1 MTQTLPEIIQISND
15 CGLLQIGRGN
25 IDHDPCFKVASFWF
39 EQPDFFAKREELLIF
54 IGTLD
59 LFLKTQS
66 GWDFYVVSPHPV
78 TARRNSATPRRKAT
92 WLSWNHATHP
102 HTDIEAFILKKLSS
116 LFKCRNTI
124 FNVLLTGTLL
134 WLIAVVHA
142 VPNAWQ
148 HSEWLR
154 SIKKC
159 FHRRSHGGPRTP
171 KFFGISIYFVPWE
184 AVSEAK
190 YCYSPKI
197 KQFGP
202 PKKCLPPPTECFRR
216 MFFVESRATPPVFHK
231 KNLNDERICVVSAPT
246 TSARLCNVKFA
257 GNECSITFFELFF
270 IFVLN
275 QVPHMQWLSNHTWTL
290 CSMFYSCLRFLSRTI
305 LPEVV
310 HIRFCFLR
318 QPPCRNIEF
327 THEVLCCVRLGSS
340 TWNLL
345 WFCCRIHDKPNGSW
359 KTTTI
364 EDIKSLGRCHV
375 YLFGVLWICTP
386 HIYCKPQLGRE

>member
-54 IGTLD
+54 VGTLD

-202 PKKCLPPPTECFRR
+202 PKKCLPPPLNVSAECF
-216 MFFVESRATPPVFHK
+216 
-231 KNLNDERICVVSAPT
+231 L
-246 TSARLCNVKFA
+246 
-257 GNECSITFFELFF
+257 
-270 IFVLN
+270 LN
-275 QVPHMQWLSNHTWTL
+275 QEQPRQ
-290 CSMFYSCLRFLSRTI
+290 
-305 LPEVV
+305 
-310 HIRFCFLR
+310 CFTK
-318 QPPCRNIEF
+318 I
-327 THEVLCCVRLGSS
+327 
-340 TWNLL
+340 
-345 WFCCRIHDKPNGSW
+345 I
-359 KTTTI
+359 
-364 EDIKSLGRCHV
+364 
-375 YLFGVLWICTP
+375 
-386 HIYCKPQLGRE
+386 